1 MKEKRKAQ
9 SGMEYIILLCAF
21 IVVLIVFLSPG
32 GIMHNSILGQVN
44 GAIDQIGTMTEKT
57 NFLNFETE
65 Y

>member
-1 MKEKRKAQ
+1 MDNKKRAQ

-32 GIMHNSILGQVN
+32 GVMHNSILGQVN
-44 GAIDQIGTMTEKT
+44 KAVDQIGTMAEET
-57 NFLNFETE
+57 NFLNFEVE